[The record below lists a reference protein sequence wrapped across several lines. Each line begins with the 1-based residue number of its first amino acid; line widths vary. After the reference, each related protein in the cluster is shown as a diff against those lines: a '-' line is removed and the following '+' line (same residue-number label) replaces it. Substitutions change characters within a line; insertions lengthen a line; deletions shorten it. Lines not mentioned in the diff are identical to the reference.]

1 MWLSVIPSRATRV
14 AGAAAV
20 CALALAA
27 AGCGSSDSSDSSGSG
42 GSSSAPATTA
52 AGGASGGGDASGK
65 KVVLLSCA
73 ASNPWC
79 KTFND
84 NIVDGVE
91 GAGAKVT
98 LLENNFD
105 AAVQVQQFGQ
115 AISQKPDLIL
125 LEATD
130 TKSMVPSINRA
141 KAAGVPVIN
150 LDGRAEPAVESALA
164 SNVLADNVLLGRF
177 AAENVIDGLRAAGH
191 DRANVAVITGT
202 KASYITQDRMKG
214 FDEVMAT
221 APEYRVVAVEDGNW
235 DAVRSGKIA
244 QELFAK
250 FRSQGGIQAAFGM
263 ADYQAIPIIQA
274 AKQAGLPVGLEE
286 RGLIVTGSNCTK
298 AGIEAIR
305 RGEMFGTATE
315 DPVNQGKDTAEWAVK
330 FLQGEELEPTILT
343 PQARVT
349 RETVEEHAEDC
360 SKS

>member
-1 MWLSVIPSRATRV
+1 MWFRAIPPRSVRA
-14 AGAAAV
+14 AGTAAI
-20 CALALAA
+20 CALAFAA
-27 AGCGSSDSSDSSGSG
+27 AGCGSSDSSSSTG
-42 GSSSAPATTA
+42 GST
-52 AGGASGGGDASGK
+52 GASSGGGGAAGK

-84 NIVDGVE
+84 NIVAE
-91 GAGAKVT
+91 IEEAGAKVT

-150 LDGRAEPAVESALA
+150 LDGRAEPAAASSLA
-164 SNVLADNVLLGRF
+164 SNILADNVLLGRF
-177 AAENVIDGLRAAGH
+177 AAQNVIDGLRAVGL

-221 APEYRVVAVEDGNW
+221 APQYRVVAVEDGNW

-263 ADYQAIPIIQA
+263 ADYQAVPIVQA
-274 AKQAGLPVGLEE
+274 AKQAGLPVGVAD

-315 DPVNQGKDTAEWAVK
+315 DPVNQGRDTGTWAVK
-330 FLQGEELEPTILT
+330 FLKGEQLDPEILT

-349 RETVEEHAEDC
+349 RESVEEHAEDC